1 MRLLKA
7 TGQILSFCLT
17 ALLALILVFNLLS
30 IGSRYLTGN
39 TYAKVLG
46 FSTAVVVSGSM
57 EPAISVNDMVVIQEK
72 DNYAEKDVISYVSQS
87 GNLITHRIVD
97 VTDEGFVTRGDAN
110 KAIDVEAPVSVD
122 KVVGKVVYVIPQVGL
137 FLEYL
142 KTPLGMLC
150 VTLVGFVLIGLPSVL
165 DRSRKE
171 DEKGGKY
178 THE

>member
-1 MRLLKA
+1 MRFLKA
-7 TGQILSFCLT
+7 TGRILSFCLT

-30 IGSRYLTGN
+30 IGSRYLLGN
-39 TYAKVLG
+39 TYANVFG
-46 FSTAVVVSGSM
+46 FSTAVVLSGSM
-57 EPAISVNDMVVIQEK
+57 EPAISVNDMVVIREK

-97 VTDEGFVTRGDAN
+97 VTDEGYVTRGDAN
-110 KAIDVEAPVSVD
+110 NAIDVESPVSVD
-122 KVVGKVVYVIPQVGL
+122 KVVGKVVYVIPKVGV

-150 VTLVGFVLIGLPSVL
+150 ITLIGFVLIGLPSVL
-165 DRSRKE
+165 NRSHKE
-171 DEKGGKY
+171 DGKGGKY